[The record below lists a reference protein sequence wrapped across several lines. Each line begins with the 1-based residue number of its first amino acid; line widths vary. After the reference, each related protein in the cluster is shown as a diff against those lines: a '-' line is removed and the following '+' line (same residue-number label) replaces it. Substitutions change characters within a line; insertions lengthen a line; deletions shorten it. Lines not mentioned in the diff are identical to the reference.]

1 MHWLLLISLLLASP
15 ALAQSTAATAEPEE
29 GQRYVFVYVDGDGQ
43 LHFVDRLDLVP
54 AQYRAQAR
62 KSELT
67 TTGKD
72 REEALRTAAKK
83 RAAKRNAEAKAA
95 AKAEMKARM
104 EARDAEEAKK
114 NEPAQAEAE
123 TEQPEARSK
132 KTQLADALA
141 ERLAVLEELAM
152 LEEGWAED
160 VDQPEAALLQRL
172 NHLEKRLTEL
182 DAEVAGLR

>member
-15 ALAQSTAATAEPEE
+15 ALAQSTAATAEPDE

-43 LHFVDRLDLVP
+43 LHFVDRLELVP

-72 REEALRTAAKK
+72 REEALRSAAKK
-83 RAAKRNAEAKAA
+83 RAAKRNAEVQAA
-95 AKAEMKARM
+95 AKAEMKARI
-104 EARDAEEAKK
+104 EARDAEQAE
-114 NEPAQAEAE
+114 QAEAPDAE
-123 TEQPEARSK
+123 AEEPEPRSK
-132 KTQLADALA
+132 KAQLADALA
-141 ERLAVLEELAM
+141 ERLAVLEELAL

-160 VDQPEAALLQRL
+160 ADQPEAALLQRL

-182 DAEVAGLR
+182 DAEVATLK